1 MMMVIFSTACSANQQ
16 ALVNLMATEDDARL
30 PNGSLNLP
38 ANATCQ
44 WNLTAPVGKLISIDI
59 YLVLEDTCDNDH
71 FRIYDGPNNSSH
83 IIKTFCFVT
92 NNGIKF
98 FSSGRSLFL
107 EAKTGHSSRRRFV
120 VVNYR
125 AVDLQGD

>member
-1 MMMVIFSTACSANQQ
+1 MMIFSTACSANQQ

-30 PNGSLNLP
+30 LDGSSELP

-44 WNLTAPVGKLISIDI
+44 WNLTAPVGKIISIGI
-59 YLVLEDTCDNDH
+59 LLVLEDTCDNDH

-83 IIKTFCFVT
+83 IIKTFCFVR
-92 NNGIKF
+92 NDWLIKF

-107 EAKTGHSSRRRFV
+107 EAKTGHSSRRRLV

-125 AVDLQGD
+125 AMQGD

>member
-1 MMMVIFSTACSANQQ
+1 
-16 ALVNLMATEDDARL
+16 MATKDDARL
-30 PNGSLNLP
+30 PSGSSGLP

-44 WNLTAPVGKLISIDI
+44 WNLTAPVGKLISVDI
-59 YLVLEDTCDNDH
+59 TLEPQDLCDNEH

-83 IIKTFCFVT
+83 IIKTFCFFA
-92 NNGIKF
+92 NSGIKV

-107 EAKTGHSSRRRFV
+107 EAKTEHSSRPRF